1 MFRIFYWHIFHSTGF
16 HHICNIKCRFDCRY
30 SPQNIFNAKNFNP
43 HKKPIS
49 LLNVPICTQGI
60 QRTWWP
66 VAGTIIVTGPYCK
79 CMMVTTI
86 LYMVSIK
93 SSRLSEPY
101 ILYMIS
107 IKSSW
112 LSEPYVPIQWLLLVN
127 SWNLWNYT
135 LTDILNCSIPIT
147 ISLNIVSKGQLTT
160 SQLLHWFQSVTS
172 HHLNQWWASMMH
184 MQASVDLSEY
194 TL

>member
-1 MFRIFYWHIFHSTGF
+1 MTIFQSFWCITKKNSYK
-16 HHICNIKCRFDCRY
+16 IKMY
-30 SPQNIFNAKNFNP
+30 SN
-43 HKKPIS
+43 
-49 LLNVPICTQGI
+49 
-60 QRTWWP
+60 
-66 VAGTIIVTGPYCK
+66 CK

-86 LYMVSIK
+86 SYMVSIK

-101 ILYMIS
+101 IWYMIS
-107 IKSSW
+107 IKSSL
-112 LSEPYVPIQWLLLVN
+112 LSEPYVPIQWLPLVN

-135 LTDILNCSIPIT
+135 LTDIFNHFNWSISIT
-147 ISLNIVSKGQLTT
+147 ISLNIASKGQITT

-172 HHLNQWWASMMH
+172 HHLNQWWASIMH